1 MLLRRIAFVV
11 GAAFALT
18 FVPANSI
25 PPAAAQGAN
34 GAAAALAGQV
44 ASTEEGPME
53 GVIVSAKKDGSTITV
68 SVITNAQG
76 RYSFPAARLEPG
88 RYSLQIRAVGYD
100 LEGPKSADVAAGA
113 PTSAD
118 LKLRKTRNLSK
129 QLTNAEWMMS
139 VPGTDDDKLQLINC
153 VSCHT
158 LERVVKSSHDADE
171 FVQVIARMNGYA
183 QVSQPIKPQRRVDLS
198 RAANP
203 ERFRKVAEYLTTIN
217 LSSGMKHEFE
227 LKTLPR
233 VKGRGT
239 NVIITEYDLPRPT
252 IEPHDVIIVNGEAW
266 YTNFGEQFLGKL
278 DPKTGKHTEYAMPE
292 LRKGFPTGNLDLGID
307 REGHLLLGMMY
318 QGGIARFDPKTE
330 KFQIWQL
337 PPERLKDDSQLNMVT
352 NQAHVDGKLWVNDAG
367 PSTLLRLDLATG
379 KFEEF
384 DPFSILPGGRQGGYS
399 IYDVRADSQNNVY
412 VTDFQKNYVVK
423 VDAKTGKFTAYQTGT
438 PFSRNRRGRIDDQDR
453 FWFAEYRGNKIAML
467 DTKEERIQEWPLP
480 TKFTQPYDVI
490 WDKNGQLWTGGMT
503 SDRVIR
509 LDPKSNEVVEYPLP
523 RDTNMRRMF
532 VDNSTTPPTFWV
544 GSNHGA
550 SIVRVEPLD

>member
-1 MLLRRIAFVV
+1 MPMPPFSFVPRLV
-11 GAAFALT
+11 VVAGAALALMSAH
-18 FVPANSI
+18 FS
-25 PPAAAQGAN
+25 PAAAQR
-34 GAAAALAGQV
+34 AAALAGQV
-44 ASTEEGPME
+44 TSSEEGPME
-53 GVIVSAKKDGSTITV
+53 GVIVSAKADGSTITV
-68 SVITNAQG
+68 SVLSNAEG
-76 RYSFPAARLEPG
+76 RYSFPADRLAPG
-88 RYSLQIRAVGYD
+88 RYSLQIRAAGYD
-100 LEGPKSADVAAGA
+100 LEGPKTTEVAAGQPA
-113 PTSAD
+113 AAD
-118 LKLRKTRNLSK
+118 IKLRKTKNLSK

-139 VPGTDDDKLQLINC
+139 IPGSDDDKLALINC

-171 FVQVIARMNGYA
+171 FVQVISRMNGYA

-203 ERFRKVAEYLTTIN
+203 ERFRKAAEYLATIN
-217 LSSGMKHEFE
+217 LSTSMRHEFE

-239 NVIITEYDLPRPT
+239 NVVITEYDLPRPT
-252 IEPHDVIIVNGEAW
+252 IEPHDVIVLNGEAW
-266 YTNFGEQFLGKL
+266 YTNFGEQFLGKI

-292 LRKGFPTGNLDLGID
+292 LRKGFPAGNLDLGVD
-307 REGHLLLGMMY
+307 RDGKLLLGMMY
-318 QGGIARFDPKTE
+318 QGGVARFDPKTE
-330 KFQIWQL
+330 TFQIWQL

-352 NQAHVDGKLWVNDAG
+352 NQGHVDGKLWINDAG
-367 PSTLLRLDLATG
+367 PSTLLRLDLASG

-384 DPFSILPGGRQGGYS
+384 DPFSILPGGRQGYS

-412 VTDFQKNYVVK
+412 VTDFQKSYVVK

-438 PFSRNRRGRIDDQDR
+438 PLSRNRRGRIDDQDR

-467 DTKEERIQEWPLP
+467 DTKEEKIQEWPLP
-480 TKFTQPYDVI
+480 TKFTSPYDVI
-490 WDKNGQLWTGGMT
+490 WDKNGDLWTGGMT
-503 SDRVIR
+503 TDRVIR
-509 LDPKSNEVVEYPLP
+509 LDPKSGQVVEYPLP

-550 SIVRVEPLD
+550 SIVKIEPGD

>member
-1 MLLRRIAFVV
+1 MSPFSFVPRLAV
-11 GAAFALT
+11 VAGAALALMSGH
-18 FVPANSI
+18 FSS
-25 PPAAAQGAN
+25 PAAAQRAT
-34 GAAAALAGQV
+34 ALAGQV
-44 ASTEEGPME
+44 TSSEEGPME
-53 GVIVSAKKDGSTITV
+53 GVIVSAKADGSTITV
-68 SVITNAQG
+68 SVLSNAEG
-76 RYSFPAARLEPG
+76 RYSFPADRLAPG
-88 RYSLQIRAVGYD
+88 RYSLQIRAAGYD
-100 LEGPKSADVAAGA
+100 LEGPKTTEVAAGQ
-113 PTSAD
+113 PTAAD
-118 LKLRKTRNLSK
+118 IKLRKTKNLSK

-139 VPGTDDDKLQLINC
+139 IPGSDDDKLALINC

-171 FVQVIARMNGYA
+171 FVQVISRMNGYA

-203 ERFRKVAEYLTTIN
+203 ERFRKAAEYLATIN
-217 LSSGMKHEFE
+217 LSTSMRHEFE

-239 NVIITEYDLPRPT
+239 NVVITEYDLPRPT
-252 IEPHDVIIVNGEAW
+252 IEPHDVVVLNGEAW
-266 YTNFGEQFLGKL
+266 YTNFGEQFLGKI

-292 LRKGFPTGNLDLGID
+292 LRKGFPAGNLDLGVD
-307 REGHLLLGMMY
+307 RDGKLLLGMMY
-318 QGGIARFDPKTE
+318 QGGVARFDPKTE
-330 KFQIWQL
+330 TFQIWQL

-352 NQAHVDGKLWVNDAG
+352 NQGHVDGKLWINDAG
-367 PSTLLRLDLATG
+367 PSTLLRLDLASG

-384 DPFSILPGGRQGGYS
+384 DPFSILPGGRQGYS

-412 VTDFQKNYVVK
+412 VTDFQKSYVVK

-438 PFSRNRRGRIDDQDR
+438 PLSRNRRGRIDDQDR

-467 DTKEERIQEWPLP
+467 DTKEEKIQEWPLP
-480 TKFTQPYDVI
+480 TKFTSPYDVI
-490 WDKNGQLWTGGMT
+490 WDKNGDLWTGGMT
-503 SDRVIR
+503 TDRVIR
-509 LDPKSNEVVEYPLP
+509 LDPKSGQVVEYPLP

-550 SIVRVEPLD
+550 SIVKVEPGD